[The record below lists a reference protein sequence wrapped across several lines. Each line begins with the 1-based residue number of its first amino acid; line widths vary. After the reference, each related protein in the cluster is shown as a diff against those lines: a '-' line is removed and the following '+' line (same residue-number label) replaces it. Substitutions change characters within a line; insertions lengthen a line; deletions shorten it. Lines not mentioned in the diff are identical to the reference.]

1 MESDE
6 HGARTKHGTRSL
18 DAFIVFSVI
27 LVVSLG
33 ANGEWLGAAL
43 CAGWLS
49 WFRYHACQCALRS
62 NETPEER

>member
-1 MESDE
+1 MKRDE
-6 HGARTKHGTRSL
+6 HDAPSKRGTPAL
-18 DAFIVFSVI
+18 DPYIVFSAI

-49 WFRYHACQCALRS
+49 WSRYHTYQR
-62 NETPEER
+62 